1 MSDMEVSIRF
11 RWKAGVD
18 GVINAISQIL
28 VNDVFNKIFR
38 NGFVIHLF
46 PS

>member
-18 GVINAISQIL
+18 SVVNAISQIL
-28 VNDVFNKIFR
+28 VNDVFNKILETVL
-38 NGFVIHLF
+38 VIHLF

>member
-38 NGFVIHLF
+38 NGFVINLF